1 MDYNFD
7 EIIDRQKTDSIK
19 YDLRKLIFGREDV
32 LPMWV
37 ADMDFKTPDFIIESI
52 KNRLNHPVLGYTL
65 EPSGMDE
72 AIMDWMKTRH
82 GWHIRKEW
90 IVSGPAVVPSMAVLV
105 HAFSDPGD
113 EIIVQKPVYFPFFRT
128 ITNHNRYI
136 LNNPLIN
143 RNGRYEM
150 DLDDLN
156 KKITPRTKMIFLCNP
171 HNPGGRVWREKE
183 LKALADI
190 CLENNILIISDEI
203 HSDLVLFGNKHIPT
217 ASINEDISRNTITCM
232 SSSKTFNTA
241 GLASAYVIISNLK
254 NRRIYKEKLNDFHL
268 NIGNIAGLFAQEA
281 AYRNGSEWLEQ
292 LLKYLEG
299 NIDYLADFMQKHLPS
314 VKVMKPEGTY
324 LVWMDFRDA
333 NIDTKKLKKFII
345 EEAGLGLSD
354 GFLFGEEGLGFQR
367 LNLACPRSVL
377 KKGLEGLLKAFNNF
391 DQDETK
397 Q

>member
-52 KNRLNHPVLGYTL
+52 KNRLNHPILGYTL

-299 NIDYLADFMQKHLPS
+299 NIDYLVDFMQKHLPS

-391 DQDETK
+391 DRDETK